1 MADPDTVRTIIGIIG
16 NVISFF
22 LFLSPMP
29 TFYRIWKEKS
39 VQSFKPDPYIATVL
53 NCAMWVLYGLPI
65 VHPDSLLVITI
76 NGTGFFIEVFYLSM
90 FITFS
95 DWAKRRKMFIALL
108 LEAIFFAIVVVI
120 TLIGLHGTKSR
131 SLFVGILCVIFN
143 IMMYASPLTVMKR
156 VIKTKSVK
164 YMPFSLSLANFANGI
179 VWSIYALIKLD
190 PFVLVPNGLGTL
202 SGLVQLVLFATYY
215 RTTKWGEEEE
225 TNKQEIELQKS
236 AETGQDGQP

>member
-1 MADPDTVRTIIGIIG
+1 MR
-16 NVISFF
+16 
-22 LFLSPMP
+22 P
-29 TFYRIWKEKS
+29 TFYRIWKDKS
-39 VQSFKPDPYIATVL
+39 VQSYKPDPYIATVL

-76 NGTGFFIEVFYLSM
+76 NGTGFFIEVFYITM

-120 TLIGLHGTKSR
+120 TLVGLHGTKSR

-179 VWSIYALIKLD
+179 VWSVYALLKLD
-190 PFVLVPNGLGTL
+190 PFVLVPNGLGTV

>member
-1 MADPDTVRTIIGIIG
+1 MADPETVRTVIGIIEKDVHCSTTRG
-16 NVISFF
+16 HFLRHRGCDNVDWSA
-22 LFLSPMP
+22 
-29 TFYRIWKEKS
+29 WDQ
-39 VQSFKPDPYIATVL
+39 V
-53 NCAMWVLYGLPI
+53 
-65 VHPDSLLVITI
+65 
-76 NGTGFFIEVFYLSM
+76 EVFVC
-90 FITFS
+90 
-95 DWAKRRKMFIALL
+95 WN
-108 LEAIFFAIVVVI
+108 IV
-120 TLIGLHGTKSR
+120 R
-131 SLFVGILCVIFN
+131 NFN

-215 RTTKWGEEEE
+215 RTTKWGDEED

>member
-1 MADPDTVRTIIGIIG
+1 
-16 NVISFF
+16 
-22 LFLSPMP
+22 
-29 TFYRIWKEKS
+29 
-39 VQSFKPDPYIATVL
+39 
-53 NCAMWVLYGLPI
+53 
-65 VHPDSLLVITI
+65 
-76 NGTGFFIEVFYLSM
+76 
-90 FITFS
+90 
-95 DWAKRRKMFIALL
+95 MFIALL

-131 SLFVGILCVIFN
+131 SLFVGILC
-143 IMMYASPLTVMKR
+143 KR

-215 RTTKWGEEEE
+215 RTTKWGDEED

>member
-1 MADPDTVRTIIGIIG
+1 
-16 NVISFF
+16 
-22 LFLSPMP
+22 
-29 TFYRIWKEKS
+29 
-39 VQSFKPDPYIATVL
+39 
-53 NCAMWVLYGLPI
+53 MWVLYGLPI

-76 NGTGFFIEVFYLSM
+76 NGTGFFIELFYISM

-95 DWAKRRKMFIALL
+95 DWPKRRKMFIALL

-120 TLIGLHGTKSR
+120 TLVGLHGTKSR

-179 VWSIYALIKLD
+179 VWSVYALIKLD